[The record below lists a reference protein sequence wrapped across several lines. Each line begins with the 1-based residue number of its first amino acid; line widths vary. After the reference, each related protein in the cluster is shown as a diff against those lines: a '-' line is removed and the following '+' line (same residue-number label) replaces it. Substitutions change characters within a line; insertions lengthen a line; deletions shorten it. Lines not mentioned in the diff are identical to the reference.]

1 MELKQLIS
9 FLENNSVFNDWQSTY
24 KDYFLAHIF
33 VMLDEANIDV
43 WQLGFFDKQK
53 NMMTTFVVD
62 KNVVKIIPDQEILK
76 SGAEITPLDFDAVK
90 ISEFSA
96 MNIANNLLRT
106 EYSREKVAKTF
117 FILQQID
124 ALPVYNITFFT
135 VSFKTINIKISSVDG
150 KIIHHSQGSIADFS

>member
-1 MELKQLIS
+1 MDINQLLS
-9 FLENNSVFNDWQSTY
+9 FLENNSVFKDWKDSH

-76 SGAEITPLDFDAVK
+76 SGAEIIPLDFNAVK

-124 ALPVYNITFFT
+124 TLPVYNITFFT
-135 VSFKTINIKISSVDG
+135 ASFKTINIKVNSVDG